1 MHSVLELKTKLKD
14 LLYAQP
20 VVLAAWEG
28 GSAAT
33 GYLDEYSDLD
43 LVIVT
48 EEECTEQVF
57 SLVDSH
63 FSQRYGIESRFRLP
77 EPTWHGMSQC
87 FYLLKDFPACFY
99 CDIAVVTKANPNKLT
114 EPDRHGNAVVWF
126 DQQGVFAA
134 ESTSEQKRTEL
145 VKRVL
150 KSTTALDFLMLAELQ
165 KSLLRNNWPAAL
177 MNWLSFLNRCLLPLL
192 NIRHRPAKA
201 DFGIRYMEREFPPDM
216 VSRLENYL
224 RCASVDDISRHWATA
239 LPLYQGLKTE
249 LSALYLP

>member
-1 MHSVLELKTKLKD
+1 MNSVLELKAELKN
-14 LLYAQP
+14 LLMNEKD
-20 VVLAAWEG
+20 VLAAWEG

-48 EEECTEQVF
+48 EEDCTEQVF
-57 SLVDSH
+57 SLLESY
-63 FSQRYGIESRFRLP
+63 FSQSYGIERSFRLP

-87 FYLLKDFPACFY
+87 FYLLKDFSACFY
-99 CDIAVVTKANPNKLT
+99 CDIAVVAKANPNKLT

-126 DQQGVFAA
+126 DQQAVFTA
-134 ESTSEQKRTEL
+134 EPISEEKRMEL
-145 VKRVL
+145 VTRVL
-150 KSTTALDFLMLAELQ
+150 KSATALDFLMLAELQ

-177 MNWLSFLNRCLLPLL
+177 MNWHSFLNRCLLPLL

-201 DFGIRYMEREFPPDM
+201 DFGIRYMEREYPPDM

-239 LPLYQGLKTE
+239 LPLYQELKTE
-249 LSALYLP
+249 LSALYLK